1 MKKTMALVLA
11 VVLLLTMSAPTLA
24 FELDSVETAVEFA
37 EPLAEEEGVQSQDDV
52 DLAATETVAPGINIA
67 TGTNKLATFDDEA
80 QKNNFSQEN
89 YGSISIVED
98 PVSIV
103 DGLTPIDPNGTYGKV
118 LQYHRDPVENHWS
131 NVIFNHPLDATRQY
145 YFTWDTFINMDGIKT
160 LWGAVTYI
168 GGSNKHQDVTTKAN
182 EWFKTAFSYTPN
194 NDYNFTFRH
203 RVGTVAGAEDAAAAN
218 PLNTYIDNFG
228 IYPYYKITYVDGAG
242 ETIETLQ
249 VLRGEDGEFLREYTV
264 KSDNYP
270 EWDVKDGTV
279 RECIGWAVTP
289 GAADEVTEVALENAD
304 ITLYPVWKTTE
315 YLTASAESINAS
327 AGKSITVTATD
338 PVDWTYDVGATEA
351 TVTGMTETSITFNA
365 VGYAG
370 EIDVTATLKSS
381 PEVSVKKTL
390 KFYAGPLFKP
400 GLNIYTGTTEAYGFE
415 EENWHDTAVAKD
427 QNTDRIAN
435 PEKNGINS
443 SDYVMNFT
451 QQFKVI
457 HSKVDLEPKIEV
469 ERPVWVSFDYR
480 AGGPGY
486 TEPANTIYFM
496 LNDIAGGENGNI
508 YRAMALCNDGVWEN
522 KTFTMDLMAGG
533 HESKNLV
540 QTITKDGGVKWLGI
554 ESKEG
559 IDGTNKFLNVDNVN
573 MIPYYKVT
581 YMNLDGSDVAATE
594 YVLLDSEG
602 DFLSG
607 YTPDISKVPGATGF
621 ALEQGGESV
630 AVVPLEN
637 KDIVLYPVT
646 TRQISFKS
654 DVSSKTE
661 VIKDGEGYTFKAPA
675 DFGFA
680 TENFLVWYAEGVGKY
695 KPGDVLSAERIDEIV
710 GTTFVAYYQDVNVPA
725 MGFAFEG
732 TSKQNGQQKLS
743 YSELIEDD
751 GRSVLHLNQYQST
764 YEAANPAENKDPKW
778 MTDMR
783 IHIKNANTKFDPK
796 EYNIVQYMYKV
807 DNMVSLSSGKWSTAL
822 EDLKP
827 EDLVEHTQAE
837 LIIYYYTGE
846 AGDAYYNPGGEH
858 RVGDI
863 LKVYDN
869 GKYNMIEVDMS
880 DPANGNSTAP
890 WTYGE
895 FVYGFAVDPNR
906 VNYSGDT
913 YIDYLRVYRD
923 GIFTVTYDT
932 NAPEYYDELVLK
944 NVAPDTGRG
953 VGTGYLLKGE
963 RPEIEGYIF
972 RGWALTP
979 DATADEVV
987 DSVDLKGDLTV
998 YAVWEAA
1005 LYNTAPDMENFA
1017 GIRSGADKVNGIRF
1031 RSVIDANTK
1040 AFMDEYGFI
1049 VARQDVLGDKEL
1061 TFEFKKEGTGT
1072 PLYVTGV
1079 AYNKDEGK
1087 DIQYSVE
1094 SNGDTVFT
1102 AVCVGIPKDHFSTE
1116 LVARAYAKY
1125 SNKNGLAFT
1134 VYGSPITRSIA
1145 QVAEAVRDANGE
1157 DYANNQEYIDY
1168 ILETV
1173 GAQS

>member
-1 MKKTMALVLA
+1 MKKHIALFLA
-11 VVLLLTMSAPTLA
+11 VAMLFTMSFSVSA
-24 FELDSVETAVEFA
+24 FELDAVESSVEMPAEAA
-37 EPLAEEEGVQSQDDV
+37 EPEQSEAEVYAAVTTAPGLNMLTGTADTLDFETEGTFPITFPGKLGTNMSVADNDIKDTVAGNTSNKVLKTQGTSLRYEV
-52 DLAATETVAPGINIA
+52 MFLNVATETGRMYEINWDTYVTVKY
-67 TGTNKLATFDDEA
+67 TGLCGWILNFNQDNSHVTIPSDGPWKEANVDKNEWYSHSYTSTAQAKNEIQIQYKLASDEEYNESA
-80 QKNNFSQEN
+80 VYVDN
-89 YGSISIVED
+89 
-98 PVSIV
+98 VSV
-103 DGLTPIDPNGTYGKV
+103 
-118 LQYHRDPVENHWS
+118 
-131 NVIFNHPLDATRQY
+131 
-145 YFTWDTFINMDGIKT
+145 
-160 LWGAVTYI
+160 
-168 GGSNKHQDVTTKAN
+168 
-182 EWFKTAFSYTPN
+182 
-194 NDYNFTFRH
+194 
-203 RVGTVAGAEDAAAAN
+203 
-218 PLNTYIDNFG
+218 
-228 IYPYYKITYVDGAG
+228 YPYYKITYVDGAG

-270 EWDVKDGTV
+270 EWDGKDGTV

-289 GAADEVTEVALENAD
+289 GAAETLTEVALENAD

-351 TVTGMTETSITFNA
+351 TVTDMTETSITFNA

-370 EIDVTATLKSS
+370 EIDVTATLKSD

-427 QNTDRIAN
+427 ENIDRIAN

-451 QQFKVI
+451 QQFKVF
-457 HSKVDLEPKIEV
+457 HSMADLEPKIEV

-486 TEPANTIYFM
+486 TEAANTIYFM

-508 YRAMALCNDGVWEN
+508 YRSMALCNDGVWEN
-522 KTFTMDLMAGG
+522 TTFTMDLMAGG

-540 QTITKDGGVKWLGI
+540 QTIKNDGGVKWLGI
-554 ESKEG
+554 ESKEE
-559 IDGTNKFLNVDNVN
+559 IDGTNRFLNVDNVN

-581 YMNLDGSDVAATE
+581 YMNLDGSDVEATE

-602 DFLSG
+602 NFLSE

-661 VIKDGEGYTFKAPA
+661 VIEDGKGYTFKNPA

-695 KPGDVLSAERIDEIV
+695 KPGDVLSAEQIDEFV

-764 YEAANPAENKDPKW
+764 YEAANPAEGKAPVW

-796 EYNIVQYMYKV
+796 EYNIVQYMYRV
-807 DNMVSLSSGKWSTAL
+807 DNMVSLNKWSAAL
-822 EDLKP
+822 EDIKP
-827 EDLVEHTQAE
+827 EDLIEHTQAD

-869 GKYNMIEVDMS
+869 GEYNMIEVDMS

-932 NAPEYYDELVLK
+932 NAPDEYCEVL
-944 NVAPDTGRG
+944 NEVEPDTGRG

-963 RPEIEGYIF
+963 RPEIDGYIF

-979 DATADEVV
+979 EANKDQVV
-987 DSVDLKGDLTV
+987 DSVDLTGDLTV
-998 YAVWEAA
+998 YAVWEEAG
-1005 LYNTAPDMENFA
+1005 YDQAPNMDDYA
-1017 GIRSGADKVNGIRF
+1017 SIRSGADKVNGIRF
-1031 RSVIDANTK
+1031 RSVIDPETK

-1049 VARQDVLGDKEL
+1049 VARKDVLGDEEL
-1061 TFEFKKEGTGT
+1061 TFEFKEEGTGT

-1094 SNGDTVFT
+1094 PNGDTVFT
-1102 AVCVGIPKDHFSTE
+1102 AVCVGIPEAHFSTE
-1116 LVARAYAKY
+1116 LVARTYAKY

-1134 VYGSPITRSIA
+1134 VYGSTVTRSIA
-1145 QVAEAVRDANGE
+1145 QVARDIQKAGGD
-1157 DYANNQEYIDY
+1157 DYNNNKDYIDS
-1168 ILETV
+1168 ILEKV

>member
-1 MKKTMALVLA
+1 MKKHIALFLA
-11 VVLLLTMSAPTLA
+11 VAMLFTMSFSVSA
-24 FELDSVETAVEFA
+24 FELDAVESSVEMPAEAA
-37 EPLAEEEGVQSQDDV
+37 EPEQSEAEVYAAVTTAPGLNMLTGTADTLDFETEGTFPITFPGKLGTNMSVV
-52 DLAATETVAPGINIA
+52 DNDIKDTVAGNTSNKVLKTQGTGLRYEVMFLNVATETGRMYEI
-67 TGTNKLATFDDEA
+67 
-80 QKNNFSQEN
+80 
-89 YGSISIVED
+89 
-98 PVSIV
+98 
-103 DGLTPIDPNGTYGKV
+103 
-118 LQYHRDPVENHWS
+118 
-131 NVIFNHPLDATRQY
+131 
-145 YFTWDTFINMDGIKT
+145 TWDTYVTVKYSGLMGWILDYKGAGSHVTISADGPWKT
-160 LWGAVTYI
+160 ANVD
-168 GGSNKHQDVTTKAN
+168 NN
-182 EWFKTAFSYTPN
+182 EWYTHSYTE
-194 NDYNFTFRH
+194 
-203 RVGTVAGAEDAAAAN
+203 VAQTRDNIQIQYKLAGDEETTSSDVYVDNAAV
-218 PLNTYIDNFG
+218 
-228 IYPYYKITYVDGAG
+228 YPYYKITYVDGAG

-270 EWDVKDGTV
+270 EWDGKDGTV

-289 GAADEVTEVALENAD
+289 GAADTVTEVALKNAD

-315 YLTASAESINAS
+315 YLTASADSSNAS
-327 AGKSITVTATD
+327 AGKSITVTATE
-338 PVDWTYDVGATEA
+338 PVDWTYDAGATEA
-351 TVTGMTETSITFNA
+351 TVTDMTETSITFNA

-370 EIDVTATLKSS
+370 EIDVTATLKSH

-427 QNTDRIAN
+427 QNIDRIAN

-451 QQFKVI
+451 QQFKVF
-457 HSKVDLEPKIEV
+457 HSMADLEPKIEV

-508 YRAMALCNDGVWEN
+508 YRAMALSNDGVWEN
-522 KTFTMDLMAGG
+522 KTFTMDLTAGG
-533 HESKNLV
+533 HESTNLV
-540 QTITKDGGVKWLGI
+540 QTIKNDGGVKWLGI

-581 YMNLDGSDVAATE
+581 YMKLDGSSVAATE

-602 DFLSG
+602 NFLSE

-654 DVSSKTE
+654 DVSFKTE
-661 VIKDGEGYTFKAPA
+661 VIEAGEGYTFKNPA

-695 KPGDVLSAERIDEIV
+695 KPGDVLSAEQIDKIV
-710 GTTFVAYYQDVNVPA
+710 GTIFVAYYQDVNVPA

-732 TSKQNGQQKLS
+732 TSKQTGEQKLS

-778 MTDMR
+778 MSDMR

-807 DNMVSLSSGKWSTAL
+807 DNMVSLSSGKWTTAL

-827 EDLVEHTQAE
+827 EDLIEHTQADM
-837 LIIYYYTGE
+837 IIYYYTGE
-846 AGDAYYNPGGEH
+846 AGDAFYNPGGEH

-923 GIFTVTYDT
+923 GIFTVTYDS
-932 NAPEYYDELVLK
+932 NAPEYYEEWVE
-944 NVAPDTGRG
+944 NEVAPDTGRG

-963 RPEIEGYIF
+963 RPEIDGFIF

-1049 VARQDVLGDKEL
+1049 VARKDVLGDKEL

-1072 PLYVTGV
+1072 PLYATGV
-1079 AYNKDEGK
+1079 AYSAEDGK
-1087 DIQYSVE
+1087 DIQYSVDDYG
-1094 SNGDTVFT
+1094 NTVFT

-1157 DYANNQEYIDY
+1157 DYTNNKEYIDY
-1168 ILETV
+1168 ILEKSSSS
-1173 GAQS
+1173 GLIES

>member
-1 MKKTMALVLA
+1 MKKHIALFLA
-11 VVLLLTMSAPTLA
+11 VAMLFTMSFSVSA
-24 FELDSVETAVEFA
+24 FELDAVESSVEMPAEVA
-37 EPLAEEEGVQSQDDV
+37 EPEQSEAEVYAAVTTAPGLNMLTGTADTLDFETEGTFPITFPGKLGTNMSVV
-52 DLAATETVAPGINIA
+52 DNDIKDTVAGNTSNKVLKTQGTGLRYEIMFLNVATETGRMYEINWDTYVTVKYTGLCGWILNFNQDNSHVGIPEGSPWKVANVDKNEWYSHSYTSTAQAKNEIQIQY
-67 TGTNKLATFDDEA
+67 KLAPDEEYNESA
-80 QKNNFSQEN
+80 VYVDN
-89 YGSISIVED
+89 
-98 PVSIV
+98 VSV
-103 DGLTPIDPNGTYGKV
+103 
-118 LQYHRDPVENHWS
+118 
-131 NVIFNHPLDATRQY
+131 
-145 YFTWDTFINMDGIKT
+145 
-160 LWGAVTYI
+160 
-168 GGSNKHQDVTTKAN
+168 
-182 EWFKTAFSYTPN
+182 
-194 NDYNFTFRH
+194 
-203 RVGTVAGAEDAAAAN
+203 
-218 PLNTYIDNFG
+218 
-228 IYPYYKITYVDGAG
+228 YPYYKITYVDGQG
-242 ETIETLQ
+242 TPIETLQ
-249 VLRGEDGEFLREYTV
+249 ILRGEDGQFLTSYTV

-289 GAADEVTEVALENAD
+289 GAADKVTEVALKNAD

-315 YLTASAESINAS
+315 YLTASADSSNAS
-327 AGKSITVTATD
+327 AGKSITVTATE
-338 PVDWTYDVGATEA
+338 PVDWTYDVGATDA
-351 TVTGMTETSITFNA
+351 TVSDVTETTITFNA

-370 EIDVTATLKSS
+370 EIAVTATLKSDNK
-381 PEVSVKKTL
+381 VSVKKTVD
-390 KFYAGPLFKP
+390 FYSGPLYKP

-415 EENWHDTAVAKD
+415 EEDWYETAGWNDDGNVE
-427 QNTDRIAN
+427 RIEN
-435 PEKNGINS
+435 PEKDGINP
-443 SDYVMNFT
+443 SDYAVTYKT
-451 QQFKVI
+451 QFAVLHTKT
-457 HSKVDLEPKIEV
+457 DLNPKMEID
-469 ERPVWVSFDYR
+469 RPVYVSFDYR

-486 TEPANTIYFM
+486 TQPGNTVYFM
-496 LNDIAGGENGNI
+496 VNNIAGGANGNI
-508 YRAMALCNDGVWEN
+508 YRSMALSNNGVWEN
-522 KTFTMDLMAGG
+522 KTFTVDITKGG
-533 HESKNLV
+533 NESTYLE

-554 ESKEG
+554 ESMGG

-581 YMNLDGSDVAATE
+581 YMSLDGSSVAATE

-602 DFLSG
+602 NFLSG

-630 AVVPLEN
+630 TVVPLEN

-646 TRQISFKS
+646 TRQISFMS

-661 VIKDGEGYTFKAPA
+661 VIEDGEGYTFKDPA

-695 KPGDVLSAERIDEIV
+695 KPGDALSAEQIDKIV
-710 GTTFVAYYQDVNVPA
+710 GTIFVAYYQDVNVPA

-732 TSKQNGQQKLS
+732 TSKQTGEQKLS

-764 YEAANPAENKDPKW
+764 YEAANPAEGKAPKW
-778 MTDMR
+778 MSDMR

-796 EYNIVQYMYKV
+796 EYNIVQYMYRV
-807 DNMVSLSSGKWSTAL
+807 DNMVSLDKWTTAL

-827 EDLVEHTQAE
+827 EDLIEHTQADM
-837 LIIYYYTGE
+837 IIYYYTGE
-846 AGDAYYNPGGEH
+846 AGDAFYNPGGEH
-858 RVGDI
+858 RVGNKI
-863 LKVYDN
+863 FKVDDN
-869 GKYNMIEVDMS
+869 GEYNMIEVDMS

-923 GIFTVTYDT
+923 GIFTVTYDS
-932 NAPEYYDELVLK
+932 NAPEYYEDWVE
-944 NVAPDTGRG
+944 NEVAPDTGRG

-963 RPEIEGYIF
+963 RPEIDGFIF

-1005 LYNTAPDMENFA
+1005 LYNTAPDMDNFA

-1040 AFMDEYGFI
+1040 EFMDEYGFI
-1049 VARQDVLGDKEL
+1049 VARKDVLGDKEL

-1072 PLYVTGV
+1072 PLYATGV
-1079 AYNKDEGK
+1079 AYNKDEGI

-1094 SNGDTVFT
+1094 TNGDTVFT
-1102 AVCVGIPKDHFSTE
+1102 AVCVGIPDAHFSTE

-1145 QVAEAVRDANGE
+1145 QVAKAVRDANGE

>member
-1 MKKTMALVLA
+1 MKKHIALFLA
-11 VVLLLTMSAPTLA
+11 VAMLFTMSFSVSA
-24 FELDSVETAVEFA
+24 FELDAVESSVEMPAEAA
-37 EPLAEEEGVQSQDDV
+37 EPEQSEAEVYAAVTTAPGLNMLTGTTEVLDFETEGTFPITFPGKLGTNMSVV
-52 DLAATETVAPGINIA
+52 DNDIKDTVAGNTSNKVLKTQGTGLRYEVMFLNVATETGRMYEI
-67 TGTNKLATFDDEA
+67 
-80 QKNNFSQEN
+80 
-89 YGSISIVED
+89 
-98 PVSIV
+98 
-103 DGLTPIDPNGTYGKV
+103 
-118 LQYHRDPVENHWS
+118 
-131 NVIFNHPLDATRQY
+131 
-145 YFTWDTFINMDGIKT
+145 TWDTYVTVKYSGLMGWILDYKGAGSHVTISADGPWKT
-160 LWGAVTYI
+160 ANVD
-168 GGSNKHQDVTTKAN
+168 NN
-182 EWFKTAFSYTPN
+182 EWYTHSYTEVAQARDN
-194 NDYNFTFRH
+194 IQIQYKLANDENAGEPIYNDSA
-203 RVGTVAGAEDAAAAN
+203 VYV
-218 PLNTYIDNFG
+218 DNVSV
-228 IYPYYKITYVDGAG
+228 YPYYKITYVDGAG

-270 EWDVKDGTV
+270 EWDGKDGTV

-289 GAADEVTEVALENAD
+289 GAADTLTEVALENAD

-327 AGKSITVTATD
+327 AGKSITVTATE

-351 TVTGMTETSITFNA
+351 TVTDMTETSITFNA

-370 EIDVTATLKSS
+370 EIDVTATLKSD

-415 EENWHDTAVAKD
+415 EENWYDTAVAKD
-427 QNTDRIAN
+427 QNIDRIAN

-457 HSKVDLEPKIEV
+457 HSKADLEPKIEV

-486 TEPANTIYFM
+486 TEADNTIYFM
-496 LNDIAGGENGNI
+496 LNDIEGGANGNI
-508 YRAMALCNDGVWEN
+508 YRSMALSNDGVWEN
-522 KTFTMDLMAGG
+522 KTFTMDLTAGG
-533 HESKNLV
+533 HESTNLV
-540 QTITKDGGVKWLGI
+540 QTIKKDGGVKWLGI

-581 YMNLDGSDVAATE
+581 YMSLDGSSVAATE

-602 DFLSG
+602 NFLSG

-654 DVSSKTE
+654 DVSFKTE
-661 VIKDGEGYTFKAPA
+661 VIEAGEGYTFKAPA

-764 YEAANPAENKDPKW
+764 YEAANPAEHKDPVW
-778 MTDMR
+778 MSDMR

-827 EDLVEHTQAE
+827 EDLVEGTQAD

-846 AGDAYYNPGGEH
+846 AGDAFYNPGGEH
-858 RVGDI
+858 RVGNKI
-863 LKVYDN
+863 FKVDDN

-932 NAPEYYDELVLK
+932 NAPRGAETLVREEVSPDE
-944 NVAPDTGRG
+944 GRG

-963 RPEIEGYIF
+963 RPVIDDHIF

-979 DATADEVV
+979 DATKDQVV
-987 DSVDLKGDLTV
+987 DSVDLTGDLTV
-998 YAVWEAA
+998 YAVWEEAGYDKA
-1005 LYNTAPDMENFA
+1005 PNMENTAS
-1017 GIRSGADKVNGIRF
+1017 IRSGADGYNGIRF

-1040 AFMDEYGFI
+1040 EFMDEYGFI
-1049 VARQDVLGDKEL
+1049 VARKDVLGNKEL
-1061 TFEFKKEGTGT
+1061 TFEFKKDGKNE
-1072 PLYVTGV
+1072 PLYATGV
-1079 AYNKDEGK
+1079 AYSAEDGK
-1087 DIQYSVE
+1087 DIQYSVDDYG
-1094 SNGDTVFT
+1094 NTVFT
-1102 AVCVGIPKDHFSTE
+1102 AVCVGIPEKNFSTE

>member
-1 MKKTMALVLA
+1 MKKHIALFLA
-11 VVLLLTMSAPTLA
+11 VAMLFTMSLSVSA
-24 FELDSVETAVEFA
+24 FELDAVESSVEMPAEAA
-37 EPLAEEEGVQSQDDV
+37 EPEQSEAEVYAAVTTAPGLNMLTGTADTLDFETEGTFPITFPGKLGTNMSVV
-52 DLAATETVAPGINIA
+52 DNDIKDTVAGNTSNKVLKTQGTSLRYEVMFLNVATETGRMYEINWDTYVTVKY
-67 TGTNKLATFDDEA
+67 TGLCGWILNFNQDNSHVTIPSDGPWKEANVDKNEWYSHSYTSTAQAKNEIQIQYKLAQDEEYNESA
-80 QKNNFSQEN
+80 VYVDN
-89 YGSISIVED
+89 
-98 PVSIV
+98 VSV
-103 DGLTPIDPNGTYGKV
+103 
-118 LQYHRDPVENHWS
+118 
-131 NVIFNHPLDATRQY
+131 
-145 YFTWDTFINMDGIKT
+145 
-160 LWGAVTYI
+160 
-168 GGSNKHQDVTTKAN
+168 
-182 EWFKTAFSYTPN
+182 
-194 NDYNFTFRH
+194 
-203 RVGTVAGAEDAAAAN
+203 
-218 PLNTYIDNFG
+218 
-228 IYPYYKITYVDGAG
+228 YPYYKITYVDGQG
-242 ETIETLQ
+242 TPIETLQ
-249 VLRGEDGEFLREYTV
+249 ILRGEDGQLLTSYTV

-270 EWDVKDGTV
+270 EWDGKDGTV
-279 RECIGWAVTP
+279 RECIGWAKTP
-289 GAADEVTEVALENAD
+289 GAAETLTEVALENAD

-370 EIDVTATLKSS
+370 EIDVTATLKSD
-381 PEVSVKKTL
+381 PKVSVKKTL

-427 QNTDRIAN
+427 ENIDRIAN

-451 QQFKVI
+451 QQFKVF
-457 HSKVDLEPKIEV
+457 HSMADLEPKIEV

-508 YRAMALCNDGVWEN
+508 YRSMALCNDGVWEN
-522 KTFTMDLMAGG
+522 TTFTVDLMAGG

-540 QTITKDGGVKWLGI
+540 QTIKNDGGVKWLGI

-581 YMNLDGSDVAATE
+581 YMNLEGTSVEDTE

-646 TRQISFKS
+646 TRQISFMS

-661 VIKDGEGYTFKAPA
+661 VIEDGEGYTFKDPA

-695 KPGDVLSAERIDEIV
+695 KPGDVLSAEQIDEIV

-732 TSKQNGQQKLS
+732 TSEQTGQQKLS

-764 YEAANPAENKDPKW
+764 YEAANPAEGKAPVW

-796 EYNIVQYMYKV
+796 EYNIVQYMYRV
-807 DNMVSLSSGKWSTAL
+807 DNMVSLNKWSAAL
-822 EDLKP
+822 EDIKP
-827 EDLVEHTQAE
+827 EDLIEHT
-837 LIIYYYTGE
+837 
-846 AGDAYYNPGGEH
+846 
-858 RVGDI
+858 
-863 LKVYDN
+863 
-869 GKYNMIEVDMS
+869 
-880 DPANGNSTAP
+880 
-890 WTYGE
+890 
-895 FVYGFAVDPNR
+895 
-906 VNYSGDT
+906 
-913 YIDYLRVYRD
+913 
-923 GIFTVTYDT
+923 
-932 NAPEYYDELVLK
+932 
-944 NVAPDTGRG
+944 
-953 VGTGYLLKGE
+953 
-963 RPEIEGYIF
+963 
-972 RGWALTP
+972 
-979 DATADEVV
+979 
-987 DSVDLKGDLTV
+987 
-998 YAVWEAA
+998 
-1005 LYNTAPDMENFA
+1005 
-1017 GIRSGADKVNGIRF
+1017 
-1031 RSVIDANTK
+1031 
-1040 AFMDEYGFI
+1040 
-1049 VARQDVLGDKEL
+1049 
-1061 TFEFKKEGTGT
+1061 
-1072 PLYVTGV
+1072 
-1079 AYNKDEGK
+1079 
-1087 DIQYSVE
+1087 
-1094 SNGDTVFT
+1094 
-1102 AVCVGIPKDHFSTE
+1102 
-1116 LVARAYAKY
+1116 
-1125 SNKNGLAFT
+1125 
-1134 VYGSPITRSIA
+1134 
-1145 QVAEAVRDANGE
+1145 
-1157 DYANNQEYIDY
+1157 
-1168 ILETV
+1168 
-1173 GAQS
+1173 

>member
-11 VVLLLTMSAPTLA
+11 VVLLLTMSVPTMA

-67 TGTNKLATFDDEA
+67 TGTSELATFDDEA

-89 YGSISIVED
+89 YSSISIVEN

-103 DGLTPIDPNGTYGKV
+103 DGSTRIDPDGTYGKV
-118 LQYHRDPVENHWS
+118 LQYHREAGVNHWS

-145 YFTWDTFINMDGIKT
+145 YFTWDTFINMNGIET

-182 EWFKTAFSYTPN
+182 EWVNNAFSYTPN
-194 NDYNFTFRH
+194 NDYNFIFRH
-203 RVGTVAGAEDAAAAN
+203 RVGTVDAENAAAAN

-304 ITLYPVWKTTE
+304 ITLYPVWETTE
-315 YLTASAESINAS
+315 YLTASADSSNAS
-327 AGKSITVTATD
+327 AGKSITVTAIE

-351 TVTGMTETSITFNA
+351 TVTDMTETSITFNA

-370 EIDVTATLKSS
+370 EVAVTATLKSE

-427 QNTDRIAN
+427 QNIDRIAN

-451 QQFKVI
+451 KQFNVF
-457 HSKVDLEPKIEV
+457 HSKADLEPKIEV

-533 HESKNLV
+533 HESTNLV
-540 QTITKDGGVKWLGI
+540 QTIKNDGGVKWLGI
-554 ESKEG
+554 ESKEE

-581 YMNLDGSDVAATE
+581 YMNLDGSSVAATE

-602 DFLSG
+602 NFLSG

-630 AVVPLEN
+630 TVVPLEN

-646 TRQISFKS
+646 TRQISFMS

-661 VIKDGEGYTFKAPA
+661 VIEDGEGYTFKDPA

-695 KPGDVLSAERIDEIV
+695 KPGDVLSAEQIDKIV
-710 GTTFVAYYQDVNVPA
+710 GTIFVAYYQDVNVPA

-732 TSKQNGQQKLS
+732 TSKQTGEQKLS

-778 MTDMR
+778 MSDMR

-796 EYNIVQYMYKV
+796 EYNIVQYMYRV
-807 DNMVSLSSGKWSTAL
+807 DNMVSLDKWTTAL

-827 EDLVEHTQAE
+827 EDLIGHTQADM
-837 LIIYYYTGE
+837 IIYYYTGE
-846 AGDAYYNPGGEH
+846 AGDAFYNPGGEH
-858 RVGDI
+858 RVGNKI
-863 LKVYDN
+863 FKVDDN

-880 DPANGNSTAP
+880 VPANGNSTAP

-932 NAPEYYDELVLK
+932 NAPDEYSVVLK
-944 NVAPDTGRG
+944 NVDPDTGRG

-963 RPEIEGYIF
+963 RPEIDGFIF

-979 DATADEVV
+979 DATAADVV
-987 DSVDLKGDLTV
+987 DSVDLTGDLTV
-998 YAVWEAA
+998 YAVWEEA

-1017 GIRSGADKVNGIRF
+1017 GIRSGADGFNGIRF
-1031 RSVIDANTK
+1031 RSVIDPETK

-1049 VARQDVLGDKEL
+1049 VARKDVLGDKEL

-1094 SNGDTVFT
+1094 PDGDTVFT
-1102 AVCVGIPKDHFSTE
+1102 AVCVGIPEAHFSTE
-1116 LVARAYAKY
+1116 IVARAYAKY
-1125 SNKNGLAFT
+1125 SNNNGPSFT
-1134 VYGSPITRSIA
+1134 VYGSTVTRSIA
-1145 QVAEAVRDANGE
+1145 QVAQDIKDAEGE
-1157 DYANNQEYIDY
+1157 DYANNKEYIDY
-1168 ILETV
+1168 ILEKV
-1173 GAQS
+1173 AAQA

>member
-1 MKKTMALVLA
+1 MRKHIALFLVIAMLF
-11 VVLLLTMSAPTLA
+11 TMSFGVGA
-24 FELDSVETAVEFA
+24 FELDAVESSSEQVVEIPSADADSSA
-37 EPLAEEEGVQSQDDV
+37 EVY
-52 DLAATETVAPGINIA
+52 AAVTTAPGLNML
-67 TGTNKLATFDDEA
+67 TGTEDKLDFETDGSFPVSFGKALGTNMAVVDNDIKDSVAGNDSNKVLKTYGTGLRYEIMYFNVPVEGGRKYEIVWDTYVTVKYSGLMGWILDYKGAGSHVTISANGPWKTANVDNNEWYTHSYTEVAQTRDNIQIEYKLAND
-80 QKNNFSQEN
+80 
-89 YGSISIVED
+89 
-98 PVSIV
+98 
-103 DGLTPIDPNGTYGKV
+103 
-118 LQYHRDPVENHWS
+118 
-131 NVIFNHPLDATRQY
+131 DATAPSDVY
-145 YFTWDTFINMDGIKT
+145 VDNA
-160 LWGAVTYI
+160 AV
-168 GGSNKHQDVTTKAN
+168 
-182 EWFKTAFSYTPN
+182 
-194 NDYNFTFRH
+194 
-203 RVGTVAGAEDAAAAN
+203 
-218 PLNTYIDNFG
+218 
-228 IYPYYKITYVDGAG
+228 YPYYKITYVDGAG

-304 ITLYPVWKTTE
+304 ITLYPVWETTE
-315 YLTASAESINAS
+315 YLTASADSSNAS
-327 AGKSITVTATD
+327 AGKSITVTAIE

-351 TVTGMTETSITFNA
+351 TVTDMTETSITFNA

-457 HSKVDLEPKIEV
+457 HSKADLEPKIEV

-496 LNDIAGGENGNI
+496 LNDIAGGANGNI
-508 YRAMALCNDGVWEN
+508 YRSMALCNDGVWEN

-533 HESKNLV
+533 HESTNLV
-540 QTITKDGGVKWLGI
+540 QTIKNDGGVKWLGI
-554 ESKEG
+554 ESNGG
-559 IDGTNKFLNVDNVN
+559 IDGTNRFLNVDNVN

-581 YMNLDGSDVAATE
+581 YMSLDGSSVAATE

-602 DFLSG
+602 NFLSE

-630 AVVPLEN
+630 TVVPLEN

-646 TRQISFKS
+646 TRQISFMS

-661 VIKDGEGYTFKAPA
+661 VIEDGEGYTFKDPA

-695 KPGDVLSAERIDEIV
+695 KPGDVLSAEQIDKIV
-710 GTTFVAYYQDVNVPA
+710 GTIFVAYYQDVNVPA

-732 TSKQNGQQKLS
+732 TSKQTGQQKLS

-764 YEAANPAENKDPKW
+764 YEAANPAENKAPKW
-778 MTDMR
+778 MNDMR

-796 EYNIVQYMYKV
+796 EYNIVQYMYRV
-807 DNMVSLSSGKWSTAL
+807 DNMVSLDKWTTAL

-827 EDLVEHTQAE
+827 EDLIGHTQADM
-837 LIIYYYTGE
+837 IIYYYTGE
-846 AGDAYYNPGGEH
+846 AGDAFYNPGGEH
-858 RVGDI
+858 RVGNKI
-863 LKVYDN
+863 FKVDDN
-869 GKYNMIEVDMS
+869 GEYNMIEVDMS
-880 DPANGNSTAP
+880 VPANGNSTAP

-932 NAPEYYDELVLK
+932 NAPDEYSVDIKE
-944 NVAPDTGRG
+944 VAPDTGRG

-963 RPEIEGYIF
+963 RPEIDGYIF

-979 DATADEVV
+979 DATAADVV
-987 DSVDLKGDLTV
+987 DSVDLTGDLTV
-998 YAVWEAA
+998 YAVWEEA

-1017 GIRSGADKVNGIRF
+1017 GIRSGSDNINGIRF
-1031 RSVIDANTK
+1031 RSVIDPETK

-1049 VARQDVLGDKEL
+1049 VARKDVLGDNEL

-1094 SNGDTVFT
+1094 PNGDTVFT
-1102 AVCVGIPKDHFSTE
+1102 AVCVGIPEAHFSTE
-1116 LVARAYAKY
+1116 IVARAYAKY
-1125 SNKNGLAFT
+1125 SNNNGPSFT
-1134 VYGSPITRSIA
+1134 VYGSTVTRSIA
-1145 QVAEAVRDANGE
+1145 QVAKDIKDAEGE
-1157 DYANNQEYIDY
+1157 DYINNKEYIDY
-1168 ILETV
+1168 ILEKV
-1173 GAQS
+1173 AAQA